1 MSPKLTQN
9 LAKIV
14 LGSAVFI
21 TLSLLIFIIFYI
33 LYHGLPIVTWAFLS
47 GSIKDMGKKGG
58 IFPSIVST
66 LYLAIVAVVIATPLG
81 VATAIYLTEYT
92 RENYITK
99 IIRFGS
105 DCLAGI
111 PSIIFGLFGF
121 VFFVIQLGLGWSILS
136 GALTLALMILPTI
149 IRTSEE
155 AIKAVP
161 QSYLEVTYALGGT
174 KWQGIRRILLPKAL
188 PGILTGVILGMGRAV
203 SETAALIFT
212 AGMSVRVPT
221 SVFSSGR
228 SMAVHFYT
236 LAREGISMPMAFATA
251 TVLIIAIL
259 IINVVSYLVMFRY
272 LRKYT

>member
-66 LYLAIVAVVIATPLG
+66 LYLAIVAVIIATPLG